1 VCILLLYERER
12 EKGYYI
18 DQERQYSKRQNEAEL
33 LRLREQ
39 ASEML
44 REIRESDLSEAAR
57 LDLQEQ
63 LKLTNEAIR
72 ILRDSVVALST
83 DDIIVVDSNIG
94 EIYAE
99 VTNPWMYWSNLYNI
113 KNQEI
118 TDILEEIESY
128 KDKILT
134 DDMKVILGR
143 LREDLKKVSLEADQ
157 AMENWLKLG
166 Q

>member
-1 VCILLLYERER
+1 MDER

-18 DQERQYSKRQNEAEL
+18 DQERQYNKGQNEAEL

-44 REIRESDLSEAAR
+44 HELRESDLSEAAR

-83 DDIIVVDSNIG
+83 DDIIVVDSDIG
-94 EIYAE
+94 EICAE
-99 VTNPWMYWSNLYNI
+99 VTNPWMYWSNTYNI
-113 KNQEI
+113 KSQEI

-128 KDKILT
+128 KGKILT